1 MIGTLT
7 NRSKIPGVA
16 YGEVVLSNIVAV
28 LMKIRNMESTSQF
41 ERQLLEGYSMGCQGT
56 VIIRHDDEE

>member
-1 MIGTLT
+1 M
-7 NRSKIPGVA
+7 
-16 YGEVVLSNIVAV
+16 LSNIVAV

-41 ERQLLEGYSMGCQGT
+41 ERQLLEGYNMGCQGT